1 MNVRRVWIFSLSQL
15 LVAGVVACGQP
26 MEPGPQQPGNAGVGG
41 EPVSDMPGALDTGV
55 VLVQVLSAL
64 IIQSP
69 VLLVMVVGAVVAITR
84 WRRHPTVSALALSAM
99 LIAALALLT
108 GPIIS
113 GVLCTVMGWRVL
125 ICELVTATPYAVVWG
140 LLLAAVFGWR
150 PIS

>member
-1 MNVRRVWIFSLSQL
+1 MNVRKVLILSLSLL
-15 LVAGVVACGQP
+15 LVAGVVARGQP

-41 EPVSDMPGALDTGV
+41 EPASDMPGALDTGA

-69 VLLVMVVGAVVAITR
+69 VLLVMVVGAVVAIAR
-84 WRRHPTVSALALSAM
+84 WRRHPRVSALVLAAV
-99 LIAALALLT
+99 LIAALTLLT

-113 GVLCTVMGWRVL
+113 GVLCTVIGWRVL
-125 ICELVTATPYAVVWG
+125 TCELVTATPYAVAWG

-150 PIS
+150 PTP